1 MQIKKAD
8 LLQVAVRPAQYPPEG
23 PPEIAFAGRS
33 NVGKSSLLNL
43 LTNRRHLAR
52 VSGSPGKTQTIN
64 FYTVND
70 DEFRIVDL
78 PGYGY
83 AKVSRSITEKWGAMV
98 DAYLLDRNTLKAVC
112 LLVDIRHEP
121 TAMDAEL
128 FEFLA
133 HHGLV
138 GPIIATK
145 SDKVSRGAYAKQAS
159 LIRGALGAAADT
171 PVIPVSALKRT
182 GVDALLEAID
192 EFI

>member
-8 LLQVAVRPAQYPPEG
+8 LLQVAVRPAQYPPAG

-64 FYTVND
+64 FYSIND

-83 AKVSRSITEKWGAMV
+83 AKVSRSITEKWGEMV
-98 DAYLLDRNTLKAVC
+98 DAYLLNREALKAVC
-112 LLVDIRHEP
+112 LLVDIRREP
-121 TAMDAEL
+121 TAMDTEL
-128 FEFLA
+128 FAFLA
-133 HHGLV
+133 HHGLA
-138 GPIIATK
+138 GPVIATK
-145 SDKVSRGAYAKQAS
+145 SDKVSRGAYAGQAG
-159 LIRGALGAAADT
+159 LILSTLGAADT

-182 GVDALLEAID
+182 GVEDLLEAIN
-192 EFI
+192 EFL